1 MCDGRCVLVCVCVCD
16 QNHGSLR
23 MGALTS
29 DLFLNSLF
37 SALVYHF
44 RIPLGGSR
52 KTVQILSGKSHAGM
66 GYPHW
71 GLTGETYEGEKKS
84 FLPSSLHLLI
94 TRRGVLTP
102 TLIHTHVED
111 HVNVARVTR
120 KKESRG
126 FGRKEVSTATP

>member
-1 MCDGRCVLVCVCVCD
+1 MAAEKQSKSCLVS
-16 QNHGSLR
+16 HMLGWAIPT
-23 MGALTS
+23 G
-29 DLFLNSLF
+29 DLLER
-37 SALVYHF
+37 H
-44 RIPLGGSR
+44 
-52 KTVQILSGKSHAGM
+52 
-66 GYPHW
+66 
-71 GLTGETYEGEKKS
+71 EGEKKS